1 MDFGTVTILVM
12 VIVFLGLLLTEYFLL
27 KKYYED
33 SIKELKMYYEDIVET
48 TKKETE
54 RKVRSECLKESL
66 EIKHTVI
73 PTNQY
78 EQSIIIDTAD
88 IQTFENHPEDLQNLI
103 RSNFAEKF
111 AKEVIAPNLNIHE
124 VVDMESFSKKK
135 YFTKVHI
142 GF

>member
-1 MDFGTVTILVM
+1 MDTLIFIVMLIIFLV
-12 VIVFLGLLLTEYFLL
+12 LLITEYFLL
-27 KKYYED
+27 KKYWED
-33 SIKELKMYYEDIVET
+33 GIKELKMQYEDIVET

-54 RKVRSECLKESL
+54 RKIRSECLKESL

-78 EQSIIIDTAD
+78 EQSIIIDNAD
-88 IQTFENHPEDLQNLI
+88 IRSFQDPNDLQKLI

-111 AKEVIAPNLNIHE
+111 AKEIIAPNLVINE
-124 VVDMESFSKKK
+124 VVDMESFKKK
-135 YFTKVHI
+135 YFARIYI